1 MRGGIHKKG
10 RNYYAV
16 VYDGIDPATGRK
28 RRRWVPAGTRRADA
42 ERILADL
49 IRRKYDGE
57 PVPTER
63 LTVAEYLTGRWLPV
77 QRTRL
82 RPSTFDSYRRNIELH
97 VIPALGRRPLDKLT
111 ADDLDV
117 FYAEL
122 LTNGDRRVRRRDEET
137 PKGLAPKTVRNIHV
151 MLNKALGDAARKGL
165 VARNPVALADPPSTS
180 SRKRAEVKAWDADQL
195 VVFLDAIG
203 SHRLAPAFVLAAH
216 TGMRRGE
223 ILGLRW
229 TDVDLG
235 AGRISVRQALVSV
248 AYEVSVTDVKTG
260 TARRSIDIDPGV
272 CELLAA
278 WRQVR
283 TTERYGTP
291 PEPDELVFV
300 KADGSWVHP
309 DVFSQ
314 IFDRT
319 VARLDVPA
327 ISLHDLR
334 HTHASLLLRAGVPV
348 KVVSERLGHANVAF
362 TMNVY
367 QHVLPGMQAHAAGT
381 FAELLNR
388 RRMRTGDPA
397 GPGSQS

>member
-1 MRGGIHKKG
+1 MRGSVQKKG
-10 RNYYAV
+10 KKWYAV
-16 VYDGIDPATGRK
+16 VYDGIDPATGK
-28 RRRWVPAGTRRADA
+28 YRRRWVQAGTRRADA
-42 ERILADL
+42 ERLVAEL
-49 IRRKYDGE
+49 VQRAHRGE
-57 PVPTER
+57 PVATEKIT
-63 LTVAEYLTGRWLPV
+63 LAEYLTGRWLPV

-82 RPSTFDSYRRNIELH
+82 RPSTFDSYRRTIDLH
-97 VIPALGRRPLDKLT
+97 VIPALGCCPLDRL
-111 ADDLDV
+111 DPSDLDV
-117 FYAEL
+117 FYADL
-122 LTNGDRRVRRRDEET
+122 LTNGSRRPGSSR
-137 PKGLAPKTVRNIHV
+137 GLAPKTVRNIHV

-165 VARNPVALADPPSTS
+165 VVRNPVALADPPSTS

-229 TDVDLG
+229 ADVDLA

-248 AYEVSVTDVKTG
+248 AYEVSVTDVKTS

-272 CELLAA
+272 CGLLAH

-283 TTERYGTP
+283 TVERDGTP

-381 FAELLNR
+381 FAELLDR
-388 RRMRTGDPA
+388 RRRN
-397 GPGSQS
+397 GS